1 MIHRDNEMTSS
12 NLKTAWV
19 TGGSSGIGLELVT
32 RLLKDHYQVCIF
44 AHAGI
49 EQALTE
55 LQKVSTAVR
64 GFAVD
69 VQNESSMNTQ
79 FAKAIASFG
88 APDLLINSAGISIAK
103 NFDEMTSQEF
113 ERQIN
118 INLVGSRNVAHAAL
132 PHLKQAVQNGKR
144 PKLVFIAS
152 AAGLVGCYGYTGYCA
167 SKFGVIGLAEVLR
180 MELRGQ
186 KIDVAVVCPPEVA
199 TPLVTE
205 ERKNGSPVTA
215 ALKQLGGS
223 MSVDTACKE
232 IYQGIISSDFMII
245 PGTQTRIL
253 TKLSR
258 LLPAIYRNQI
268 DKKLDKI
275 LKKFA
280 A

>member
-1 MIHRDNEMTSS
+1 MKNNT
-12 NLKTAWV
+12 KTAWV
-19 TGGSSGIGLELVT
+19 TGGSSGIGLELSK
-32 RLLKDHYQVCIF
+32 RLLQDNYQVCIF

-49 EQALTE
+49 EQAVAD
-55 LQKVSTAVR
+55 LQKCSPAVG
-64 GFAVD
+64 GFEID
-69 VQNESSMNTQ
+69 VQNESSLELK
-79 FAKAIASFG
+79 FAEAVSTFG
-88 APDLLINSAGISIAK
+88 TPDLLINSAGISIAK

-113 ERQIN
+113 ERQIS

-132 PHLKQAVQNGKR
+132 THFKQAVQHGKH

-180 MELRGQ
+180 MELRTQ
-186 KIDVAVVCPPEVA
+186 NIDVAVVCPPEVD

-223 MSVDTACKE
+223 MSIEKACQE
-232 IYQGIISSDFMII
+232 IYSGIFSSQFMII
-245 PGTQTRIL
+245 PGSQARIL
-253 TKLSR
+253 AKLSR
-258 LLPAIYRNQI
+258 VLPDLYRNQI

-275 LKKFA
+275 MRNLA
-280 A
+280 S